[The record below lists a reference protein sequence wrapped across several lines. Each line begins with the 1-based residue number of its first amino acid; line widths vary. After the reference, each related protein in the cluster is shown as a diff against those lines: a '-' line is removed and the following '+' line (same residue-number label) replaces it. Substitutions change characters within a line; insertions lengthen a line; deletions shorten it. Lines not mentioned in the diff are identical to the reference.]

1 MSNSSHLSYLSY
13 LLRDFPDRKLHFSP
27 RCEEFAKRNCTVY
40 ATARN
45 LESMD
50 GLLASHA
57 NIRLLQLEVT
67 SDESVQRAVDG
78 VIANEGR
85 IDVLVN
91 NAGVICIGVYSQ
103 LFDSI

>member
-1 MSNSSHLSYLSY
+1 M
-13 LLRDFPDRKLHFSP
+13 RDFSDYKLHFSP
-27 RCEEFAKRNCTVY
+27 RCEEFAKRGSTVY

-91 NAGVICIGVYSQ
+91 NAGVICIGACVQ
-103 LFDSI
+103 LFNSI